1 MKKITVWK
9 LVSLALI
16 SSFVY
21 AQDPVIPVSVIT
33 SFTFEFGTDPINTIN
48 GVGLDAFP
56 SLTADHEPTVPG
68 NSFVGVGTGG
78 VFDYNLG
85 DLLYSIIGFS
95 FWNQNNGGPGA
106 AGSTGIQDVT
116 VQYSTNGVDYFNVP
130 GAPTV
135 FAQVG
140 TDISPPEMFS
150 FTPVE
155 AVFIRIVVD
164 SNWGDINTGY
174 AEIAFSGVPVLSVAD
189 SQLES
194 AVSLFPNPAKE
205 QVSIA
210 NSSNLK
216 LNQAFFYDVS
226 GKLVLQLDLEATQ
239 DRQRINIGELA
250 SGLYLVKI
258 VGDQGQTIKR
268 LVKQ

>member
-1 MKKITVWK
+1 MKKITAWK

-21 AQDPVIPVSVIT
+21 AQNPVIPVSVFT
-33 SFTFEFGTDPINTIN
+33 SFTPELGTDPINTIN
-48 GVGLDAFP
+48 GVGLDDFP
-56 SLTADHEPTVPG
+56 SLTADHEPTTAL
-68 NSFVGVGTGG
+68 NSFVGAGTSG
-78 VFDYNLG
+78 VFDYDLG
-85 DLLYSIIGFS
+85 FFSTIIGFS

-106 AGSTGIQDVT
+106 AGSTGIKDVT
-116 VQYSTNGVDYFNVP
+116 VQYSNNGVDYLNVP

-140 TDISPPEMFS
+140 TGISPPEMFS
-150 FTPVE
+150 FTPID
-155 AVFIRIVVD
+155 AHYIRIVVD
-164 SNWGDINTGY
+164 SNWGDVFTGY
-174 AEIAFSGVPVLSVAD
+174 AEIAFSGGELGVTD

-194 AVSLFPNPAKE
+194 AVSLFPNPARD

-216 LNQAFFYDVS
+216 LNQALFYDVS
-226 GKLVLQLDLEATQ
+226 GKLVLQLDLEGTR
-239 DRQRINIGELA
+239 DRQPINIGELA

>member
-1 MKKITVWK
+1 MIKITVCK
-9 LVSLALI
+9 LISLALI

-33 SFTFEFGTDPINTIN
+33 SFTFDFGTDPINTIN

-56 SLTADHEPTVPG
+56 SLTADHEPTLPA
-68 NSFVGVGTGG
+68 NSFVGVGTSG
-78 VFDYNLG
+78 VFDYDLG
-85 DLLYSIIGFS
+85 ALYTIIGFS
-95 FWNQNNGGPGA
+95 FWNQNNGGPGP
-106 AGSTGIQDVT
+106 AGETGIQDVT
-116 VQYSTNGVDYFNVP
+116 VQYSTNGVDYLNVP

-150 FTPVE
+150 FTPTD
-155 AVFIRIVVD
+155 AVFMRILVD
-164 SNWGDINTGY
+164 SNWGGADTGY
-174 AEIAFSGVPVLSVAD
+174 AEIAFSGVILSVTD

-194 AVSLFPNPAKE
+194 AVSLFPNPARE

-216 LNQAFFYDVS
+216 LNQALFYDVS
-226 GKLVLQLDLEATQ
+226 GKLVLQLDLEGTR
-239 DRQRINIGELA
+239 DRQTINIGELA

>member
-9 LVSLALI
+9 LVSLALV

-33 SFTFEFGTDPINTIN
+33 SFTPDFGTDPINTIN

-56 SLTADHEPTVPG
+56 SLTANHEPTSPA
-68 NSFVGVGTGG
+68 NSFVGMGTAG
-78 VFDYNLG
+78 VFDYDLG
-85 DLLYSIIGFS
+85 VLYSIMGFS
-95 FWNQNNGGPGA
+95 FWNQNNGGPGG
-106 AGSTGIQDVT
+106 AGITGIRDVT
-116 VQYSTNGVDYFNVP
+116 VQYSINGVDYLNIP

-150 FTPVE
+150 FTPIDAE
-155 AVFIRIVVD
+155 YIRIVVD
-164 SNWGDINTGY
+164 SNWGDVITGY
-174 AEIAFSGVPVLSVAD
+174 AEIAFSGGEFGVTD

-194 AVSLFPNPAKE
+194 AVSLFPNPARE

-210 NSSNLK
+210 NSSNLELK
-216 LNQAFFYDVS
+216 QALFYDLS
-226 GKLVLQLDLEATQ
+226 GKLVLQLDLVSEQ
-239 DRQRINIGELA
+239 DQQRINIGALA
-250 SGLYLVKI
+250 SGLYVVKI

>member
-9 LVSLALI
+9 LVFLALI

-33 SFTFEFGTDPINTIN
+33 SFTPEFGTELINTIN
-48 GVGLDAFP
+48 GEGLEAFP
-56 SLTADHEPTVPG
+56 SLEADHDGTLSI
-68 NSFVGVGTGG
+68 NSFVGTGTAG
-78 VFDYNLG
+78 VFDYDLG
-85 DLLYSIIGFS
+85 APYSIIGFS

-116 VQYSTNGVDYFNVP
+116 VQSSTNGLDYLNVP

-140 TDISPPEMFS
+140 INVSPPEMFS
-150 FTPVE
+150 FTPVD

-164 SNWGDINTGY
+164 SNWGDIITGY
-174 AEIAFSGVPVLSVAD
+174 AEIAFSGVPTILSVAD

-239 DRQRINIGELA
+239 NRQRINIVELA